1 MPRWQLRPRSRVL
14 AALTAALCTVALLA
28 GCAGGRLGENGR
40 VGVVYMDA
48 QGFYAGVR
56 EGMRAHAQS
65 SGDGYQLLE
74 LNAQGDASEESSFV
88 DIASSAGVDALVL
101 SPVSATASV
110 PAVRLAHES
119 GVPVICYNTCIE
131 DAAAKKYVTSYIL
144 GDPHKFG
151 RLLGDAA
158 ADHFESEGV
167 TDPKIAVLNCEFVE
181 VCVDRREGFEEALF
195 DRLPDAEI
203 VANQQGSTIDEAVRV
218 GERVLTAHP
227 DLDAFYGEAGGA
239 TMGAVRTVKTSDRA
253 GDVVVFGSDMST
265 DAARAL
271 NDHTILKANVDI
283 SGLAVGRMAGET
295 VEDIL
300 AGNESGEFIT
310 DAPVDL
316 YTTPEDGARW
326 LEEHPDG
333 IP

>member
-1 MPRWQLRPRSRVL
+1 MGRRSPRVRRRLI
-14 AALTAALCTVALLA
+14 AALAVAMCAVLLA
-28 GCAGGRLGENGR
+28 GCSGRLGEDGR

-48 QGFYAGVR
+48 QGYYAGVR
-56 EGMRAHAQS
+56 QGMQDHAEE
-65 SGDGYQLLE
+65 SGRQLQLLE
-74 LNAQGDASEESSFV
+74 LNAQGDASEESTFV
-88 DIASSAGVDALVL
+88 DVTSSAGVDVLVL

-119 GVPVICYNTCIE
+119 GIPVVCYNTCIE
-131 DAAAKKYVTSYIL
+131 DEAAQEYVTSYIL
-144 GDPHKFG
+144 GDPHEFG

-167 TDPKIAVLNCEFVE
+167 SDPRIAVLNCEFVE
-181 VCVDRREGFEEALF
+181 VCVERREGFEEALF

-203 VANQQGSTIDEAVRV
+203 VANQQGATIDEAVDV
-218 GERVLTAHP
+218 GERVLTAHH

-239 TMGAVRTVKTSDRA
+239 TMGAVRAVRSSGRT

-271 NDHTILKANVDI
+271 ADHEILKANVDI
-283 SGLAVGRMAGET
+283 SGIAVGRMTGET
-295 VEDIL
+295 VERII
-300 AGNESGEFIT
+300 AGEDTGELVVN
-310 DAPVDL
+310 APIDL
-316 YTTPEDGARW
+316 YTTPEDGAAW
-326 LEEHPDG
+326 LENHPDG

>member
-1 MPRWQLRPRSRVL
+1 MSRRSRVVRGRVLATLAVALCL
-14 AALTAALCTVALLA
+14 AAVA
-28 GCAGGRLGENGR
+28 GCSGRVGEDGR
-40 VGVVYMDA
+40 VGVIYMDA

-56 EGMRAHAQS
+56 QGMQDHADE
-65 SGDGYQLLE
+65 SGRRPQLLE
-74 LNAQGDASEESSFV
+74 LNAQGDASEESTFV
-88 DIASSAGVDALVL
+88 DVTSSADIDALVL
-101 SPVSATASV
+101 SPVSATASI

-119 GVPVICYNTCIE
+119 GIPVVCYNTCIE
-131 DAAAKKYVTSYIL
+131 DEAAEKYVTTYIL
-144 GDPHKFG
+144 GDPHEFG

-158 ADHFESEGV
+158 ADHFEDEGNEA
-167 TDPKIAVLNCEFVE
+167 PAIGVLNCEFVE
-181 VCVDRREGFEEALF
+181 VCVQRREGFEEALF

-203 VANQQGSTIDEAVRV
+203 VANQQGATIDEAVDV

-239 TMGAVRTVKTSDRA
+239 TMGAVRAVDSSGRT

-265 DAARAL
+265 DAAEAL
-271 NDHTILKANVDI
+271 ADHSILKANVDI
-283 SGLAVGRMAGET
+283 SGLAVGRMGGET
-295 VEDIL
+295 VDRIL
-300 AGNESGEFIT
+300 AGEETGELVT
-310 DAPVDL
+310 GAPVDL

>member
-1 MPRWQLRPRSRVL
+1 MSRWPLRSRSRAL
-14 AALTAALCTVALLA
+14 AAFTAVLCAVSLA

-56 EGMRAHAQS
+56 DGMRDHSQS
-65 SGDGYQLLE
+65 SGDGLQLLE

-88 DIASSAGVDALVL
+88 DVASSADVDALVL
-101 SPVSATASV
+101 SPVSATASI

-119 GVPVICYNTCIE
+119 GVPVVCYNTCIE
-131 DAAAKKYVTSYIL
+131 DEAARKYVTSYIL
-144 GDPHKFG
+144 GDPHEFG
-151 RLLGDAA
+151 HLLGDAA

-181 VCVDRREGFEEALF
+181 VCVNRREGFENALF

-239 TMGAVRTVKTSDRA
+239 TMGAVRTVKTSGRT

-271 NDHTILKANVDI
+271 DDHTILKADVDI

-300 AGNESGEFIT
+300 AGEGSGEFIT
-310 DAPVDL
+310 DAPIDL

>member
-1 MPRWQLRPRSRVL
+1 MGRRSPRVRRRLI
-14 AALTAALCTVALLA
+14 AALAVAMCAVLLA
-28 GCAGGRLGENGR
+28 GCSGRLGEDGR

-48 QGFYAGVR
+48 QGYYAGVR
-56 EGMRAHAQS
+56 QGMQDHAEE
-65 SGDGYQLLE
+65 SGRQLQLLE
-74 LNAQGDASEESSFV
+74 LNAQGDASEESTFV
-88 DIASSAGVDALVL
+88 DVTSSAGVDVLVL

-119 GVPVICYNTCIE
+119 GIPVVCYNTCIE
-131 DAAAKKYVTSYIL
+131 DEAAQEYVTSYIL
-144 GDPHKFG
+144 GDPHEFG

-167 TDPKIAVLNCEFVE
+167 SDPRIAVLNCEFVE
-181 VCVDRREGFEEALF
+181 VCVERREGFEEALF

-203 VANQQGSTIDEAVRV
+203 VANQQGATIDEAVDV
-218 GERVLTAHP
+218 GERVLTAHH

-239 TMGAVRTVKTSDRA
+239 TMGAVRAVRSSGRT

-271 NDHTILKANVDI
+271 ADHEILKANVDI
-283 SGLAVGRMAGET
+283 SGIAVVRMTGET
-295 VEDIL
+295 VERII
-300 AGNESGEFIT
+300 AGEDTGELVVN
-310 DAPVDL
+310 APIDL
-316 YTTPEDGARW
+316 YTTPEDGAAW
-326 LEEHPDG
+326 LENHPDG